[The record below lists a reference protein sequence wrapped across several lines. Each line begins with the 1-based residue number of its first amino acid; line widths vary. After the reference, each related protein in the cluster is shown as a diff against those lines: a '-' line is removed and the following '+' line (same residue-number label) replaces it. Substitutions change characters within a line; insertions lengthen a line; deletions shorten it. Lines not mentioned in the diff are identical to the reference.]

1 MTTIIFLLA
10 FAGSL
15 PTVDIGSICRS
26 ARTAALPEDQPT
38 AYAGCLREEQD
49 AREQLRQKWTKYSPD
64 AHDACAEDNVFSFS
78 YVELLICLEMQ
89 PGGSLSIQDLRRGGR
104 R

>member
-1 MTTIIFLLA
+1 MTTMVFLLA

-15 PTVDIGSICRS
+15 PTVDMQSICRS
-26 ARTAALPEDQPT
+26 ARSAALPEDQPT

-49 AREQLRQKWTKYSPD
+49 ARDQLRRNWTKYSPD
-64 AHDACAEDNVFSFS
+64 AHEACAEDPAFSFS
-78 YVELLICLEMQ
+78 YVELLTCLEMQ
-89 PGGSLSIQDLRRGGR
+89 PGGSLSIQGLGRGGR